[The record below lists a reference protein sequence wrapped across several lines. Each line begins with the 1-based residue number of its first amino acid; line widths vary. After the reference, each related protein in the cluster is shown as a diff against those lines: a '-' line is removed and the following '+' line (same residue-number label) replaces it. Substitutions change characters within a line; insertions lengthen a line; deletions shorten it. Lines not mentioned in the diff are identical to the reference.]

1 MCIILLVFIH
11 STYEI
16 FIPVNGRKGQ
26 KVTNMKKII
35 DVRIDG
41 KETSVFEDS
50 IDCIKAAGFEVE
62 PIPIIFDDEE
72 EDLKHLLIDVRYER
86 EQKRRAE
93 EWEKKL
99 NEIESNSKESITPE
113 LYGYLLGVF
122 ATLSSILGVV
132 INYHFYG
139 KLYERFHNKK

>member
-1 MCIILLVFIH
+1 
-11 STYEI
+11 
-16 FIPVNGRKGQ
+16 
-26 KVTNMKKII
+26 MKKII

-50 IDCIKAAGFEVE
+50 IDRIKAAGFEVE
-62 PIPIIFDDEE
+62 PIIPIIFDDDE
-72 EDLKHLLIDVRYER
+72 EDLEHLLIDVRYER

-99 NEIESNSKESITPE
+99 KTSVFKIIVEALSEMPE
-113 LYGYLLGVF
+113 LYAYVLGVV
-122 ATLSSILGVV
+122 ATVSSIIAGV

-139 KLYERFHNKK
+139 KLYERFHK

>member
-1 MCIILLVFIH
+1 M
-11 STYEI
+11 
-16 FIPVNGRKGQ
+16 R
-26 KVTNMKKII
+26 KII

-50 IDCIKAAGFEVE
+50 IDRIKAVGFEVE
-62 PIPIIFDDEE
+62 PIIFDDEE
-72 EDLKHLLIDVRYER
+72 DLEHLLIDVRYER

-99 NEIESNSKESITPE
+99 NEESNSKESFKIIVEALAEMPE

-122 ATLSSILGVV
+122 ATLSSIIAMV